1 VRDLVRRDVE
11 RARNIGSSEN
21 DGALAEGKVR
31 EYQDASAQAGHWII
45 ANGVV
50 TRDDAIV
57 ARRDGHVVIDDPG

>member
-1 VRDLVRRDVE
+1 
-11 RARNIGSSEN
+11 
-21 DGALAEGKVR
+21 VR

-57 ARRDGHVVIDDPG
+57 ARRDGHVVIDDPA